1 MKVSEALLYCSNS
14 LKAVSDSY
22 RLESL
27 LILSYVLNTTKENV
41 YRIDQESL
49 NETQIDLLN
58 EIIKKRKQRY
68 PLPYI
73 LKNREFMGLNFY
85 IEEGVL
91 IPRQETETLVEI
103 ALEKAKDNSIF
114 LDIGSGSGVI
124 AISLLHFKESI
135 SSVAVDILDKA
146 IEITR
151 INAIKHGVFNRLN
164 IFKADFKELK
174 FNDYFDF
181 ILSNPP
187 YVKTE
192 NLKNLP
198 YEPLIALDG
207 GEDGFKFYPKLI
219 EKSYEMLKKDGFVI
233 FEIDPEILDAV
244 LKEMAKFFTDIEVF
258 KDLGGFERFVFGV
271 KDEGRF

>member
-1 MKVSEALLYCSNS
+1 MKVKEALLYCSNEIRDIS
-14 LKAVSDSY
+14 QSHT
-22 RLESL
+22 LESL
-27 LILSYVLNTTKENV
+27 LIMSYILNTSKENV
-41 YRIDQESL
+41 YRKEEDVLGES
-49 NETQIDLLN
+49 QISFLN

-124 AISLLHFKESI
+124 AISLLYFKESL
-135 SSVAVDILDKA
+135 SAVAIDVLDKA
-146 IEITR
+146 IEITK
-151 INAIKHGVFNRLN
+151 INAIKHGVINRLN
-164 IFKADFKELK
+164 ILKADFNELN
-174 FNDYFDF
+174 FRDYFDF

-198 YEPLIALDG
+198 YEPHVALDG
-207 GEDGFKFYPKLI
+207 GEDGFKLYPKLI
-219 EKSYEMLKKDGFVI
+219 EKSYLMLKKGGFVI
-233 FEIDPEILDAV
+233 FEIDPEILDAA
-244 LKEMAKFFTDIEVF
+244 LKEMTKFFTGVEVF

-271 KDEGRF
+271 KK

>member
-41 YRIDQESL
+41 YRIEQESL

-124 AISLLHFKESI
+124 AISLLHFKKSI
-135 SSVAVDILDKA
+135 SAVAVDVLDKA

-151 INAIKHGVFNRLN
+151 INAVKHGVFNRLN

-198 YEPLIALDG
+198 YEPRIALDG

-219 EKSYEMLKKDGFVI
+219 EKSYEMLKKGGFVI

-258 KDLGGFERFVFGV
+258 KDLGGFERFVFGS
-271 KDEGRF
+271 KR

>member
-22 RLESL
+22 ALESL
-27 LILSYVLNTTKENV
+27 LIMSYVLNTSKEDV
-41 YRIDQESL
+41 YRKEEEVLDK
-49 NETQIDLLN
+49 TQISFLS
-58 EIIKKRKQRY
+58 EIIQKRKQRY

-85 IEEGVL
+85 IDEGVL

-103 ALEKAKDNSIF
+103 ALEQAKDNSVF

-124 AISLLHFKESI
+124 AISILYFKESI
-135 SSVAVDILDKA
+135 SSVAVDVLDKA

-151 INAIKHGVFNRLN
+151 INAIKHGVINRLN

-174 FNDYFDF
+174 FNDHFDF

-187 YVKTE
+187 YVKTG

-198 YEPLIALDG
+198 YEPHIALDG

-219 EKSYEMLKKDGFVI
+219 EKSYAMLKKGGFVI

-244 LKEMAKFFTDIEVF
+244 LKEMEKFFTNIEVF

-271 KDEGRF
+271 KYEGRF